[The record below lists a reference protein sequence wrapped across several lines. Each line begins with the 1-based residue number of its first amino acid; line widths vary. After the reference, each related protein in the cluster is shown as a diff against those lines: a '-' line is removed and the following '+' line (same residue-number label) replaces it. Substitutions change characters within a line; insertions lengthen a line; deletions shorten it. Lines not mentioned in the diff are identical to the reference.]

1 MVKVGS
7 LILKEKY
14 YKKINYII
22 FIIFE
27 SLDSSDKSFRD
38 DIVWEDSSRILFNK
52 YISFGFDSILLI

>member
-1 MVKVGS
+1 MFKVGS

-38 DIVWEDSSRILFNK
+38 DIVLEDSSRILFNK

>member
-38 DIVWEDSSRILFNK
+38 DIVLEDSSRILFNK

>member
-22 FIIFE
+22 FIILE

-38 DIVWEDSSRILFNK
+38 DIV
-52 YISFGFDSILLI
+52 